1 MIETLRI
8 RNVGGIAS
16 AELDFRGSF
25 VAITGESG
33 TGKSSLVRAL
43 ELLAGKR
50 AQAGVLRGGEE
61 TAEVEGVFSAPHET
75 EEPLR
80 VRRSLSRGG
89 RNRLYLQDQW
99 ATLADLGKEMG
110 LRLQIQS
117 QFAQL
122 DLLEPRESLNLLDAF
137 AGPETESLRG
147 EMGRLHGEAL
157 GCDKALR
164 ELKER
169 RREILATYASAETV
183 AEEAR
188 GLPLGPRC
196 LELWEAERQRRAARL
211 EEGRALGEQLFAL
224 TGEDEGLLPRLRRDL
239 ALLTAQAPAEERD
252 LWRSLQE
259 EGVQRI
265 EELAEL
271 GERALLGRDL
281 RAEEA
286 ELDEVERRLGT
297 LKGLLRRLRL
307 NTEEELRV
315 YLEEAHRQQ
324 EWVRASERQME
335 DQEAQVRALRREAS
349 RVALELRTRRKD
361 AAGSLSQEV
370 QRHLADLGMEEFLF
384 QVAVS
389 SSNRLH
395 PWGADEVQFL
405 LGTGDLSPAPIQ
417 KRASGGELS
426 RLLLALQCSLR
437 DRKPPATLVFDEVEA
452 GLGGRAALLA
462 GLKLRTLSQ
471 GSQVLLVTHEASLA
485 ALADQHFRVRREGD
499 LTLVEPLEGE
509 ERRGEIARMLSGGEG
524 VPEALEH
531 ARVLL
536 EGAPV
541 S

>member
-1 MIETLRI
+1 M
-8 RNVGGIAS
+8 
-16 AELDFRGSF
+16 
-25 VAITGESG
+25 
-33 TGKSSLVRAL
+33 
-43 ELLAGKR
+43 
-50 AQAGVLRGGEE
+50 
-61 TAEVEGVFSAPHET
+61 
-75 EEPLR
+75 
-80 VRRSLSRGG
+80 
-89 RNRLYLQDQW
+89 
-99 ATLADLGKEMG
+99 
-110 LRLQIQS
+110 
-117 QFAQL
+117 
-122 DLLEPRESLNLLDAF
+122 
-137 AGPETESLRG
+137 
-147 EMGRLHGEAL
+147 
-157 GCDKALR
+157 
-164 ELKER
+164 
-169 RREILATYASAETV
+169 
-183 AEEAR
+183 
-188 GLPLGPRC
+188 
-196 LELWEAERQRRAARL
+196 
-211 EEGRALGEQLFAL
+211 
-224 TGEDEGLLPRLRRDL
+224 RRDL

-259 EGVQRI
+259 EGVRRI

-384 QVAVS
+384 QVA
-389 SSNRLH
+389 
-395 PWGADEVQFL
+395 
-405 LGTGDLSPAPIQ
+405 
-417 KRASGGELS
+417 GEL
-426 RLLLALQCSLR
+426 LE
-437 DRKPPATLVFDEVEA
+437 PPSS
-452 GLGGRAALLA
+452 LGGRRGAVSPGHRRSLPGTHPEAGFRGRTEPSSPGASMFPSGSETPRHPGVRRGGGRPGGAGGSVGGTQAPNPLPGEPGPPGDPRGLA
-462 GLKLRTLSQ
+462 GGPGGPAFS
-471 GSQVLLVTHEASLA
+471 
-485 ALADQHFRVRREGD
+485 VRREGD